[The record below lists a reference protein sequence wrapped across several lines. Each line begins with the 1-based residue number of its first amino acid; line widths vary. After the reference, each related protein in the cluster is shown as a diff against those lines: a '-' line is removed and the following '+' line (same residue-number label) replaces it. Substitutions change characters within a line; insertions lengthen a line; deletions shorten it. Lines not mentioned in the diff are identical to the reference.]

1 MKNNYCYIN
10 PLYMPKIFF
19 YNNLLE
25 GFTLKKRDINQIN
38 EKIDNGEANIFT
50 AEEFKKLIKEDN
62 APSFEEVDV
71 VTTGTC
77 GVMSG
82 TASILNFIVSE
93 PGEFIR
99 ADKVYLNDVPAY
111 AGPCPNEWLGEVDVI
126 LHGTAHSINDKN
138 YGGGFLLKEI
148 MEGKPI
154 DVRVESVDGKT
165 IENTITREDI
175 NRAQIVG
182 SRMAFKNYTAFTNP
196 GSEAISSIFAATP
209 LEGNL
214 SGLTFSGCGEIN
226 PLEND
231 IPHNVIKTGKKVLL
245 NDAEAFILGDGTRSN
260 PQKPN
265 LMLSGDLTQM
275 NPYYFGGF
283 KTGEGGEIYNTVA
296 IPIPVLTEE
305 IYNNLLIKDSDVN
318 LPVADIKGRHLP
330 LTETNYYELWKDYD
344 LRPKY
349 NKDNCSNCNSCEV
362 EKICPTNAFSNQN
375 LDLSRCFGC
384 GMCANFCSHNSFDM
398 NTGSAD
404 LEINGKDVNIPII
417 CRQSDRLRA
426 NKLSLKLKRM
436 IKDGEFK
443 L

>member
-1 MKNNYCYIN
+1 M
-10 PLYMPKIFF
+10 
-19 YNNLLE
+19 E
-25 GFTLKKRDINQIN
+25 LKKRDINQIN
-38 EKIDNGEANIFT
+38 KRIDDGEANIYT

-62 APSFEEVDV
+62 APSFDEVDV

-82 TASILNFIVSE
+82 TAAILNFIVSE

-99 ADKVYLNDVPAY
+99 ADKVYLNGVPAY

-126 LHGTAHSINDKN
+126 LHGTSHSINDEG
-138 YGGGFLLKEI
+138 YGGGFLLKDI
-148 MEGKPI
+148 MEGKSV

-165 IENTITREDI
+165 IENTITKSDI
-175 NRAQIVG
+175 NRAQIIG

-196 GSEAISSIFAATP
+196 NSEAVSSIFAATP
-209 LEGNL
+209 LEGNF
-214 SGLTFSGCGEIN
+214 SGLTFSGCGDLN

-231 IPHNVIKTGKKVLL
+231 LPHNVIKTGKKVLL

-275 NPYYFGGF
+275 DSYYFGGF
-283 KTGEGGEIYNTVA
+283 KTGQGGEIFNTVA
-296 IPIPVLTEE
+296 IPIPVLNEE
-305 IYNNLLIKDSDVN
+305 IYNNLLICDSDVT

-330 LTETNYYELWKDYD
+330 LAETNYYELWGTYD
-344 LRPKY
+344 LRPQYDRAK
-349 NKDNCSNCNSCEV
+349 CSVCDSCEV
-362 EKICPTNAFSNQN
+362 ENVCPTNAFSNQR

-384 GMCANFCSHNSFDM
+384 GMCANFCSHDAFDM
-398 NTGSAD
+398 NTGSVD
-404 LEINGKDVNIPII
+404 LKINEKDVNIPII

-426 NKLSLKLKRM
+426 NKLSLKLKKM
-436 IKDGEFK
+436 IKSGEFK